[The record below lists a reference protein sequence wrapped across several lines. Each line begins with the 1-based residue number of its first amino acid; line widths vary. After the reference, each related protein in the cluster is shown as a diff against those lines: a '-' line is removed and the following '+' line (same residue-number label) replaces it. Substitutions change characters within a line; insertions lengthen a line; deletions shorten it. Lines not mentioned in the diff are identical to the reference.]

1 NLHSFLTAVRRAGI
15 KDFQFRDL
23 RHTCASHM
31 VMRGRNL
38 KEVQELLGHTDMK
51 MTLRYS
57 HLSKEHMKESV
68 NSLCGLTGY
77 VKIDMSESD
86 RFADSKGS

>member
-1 NLHSFLTAVRRAGI
+1 
-15 KDFQFRDL
+15 
-23 RHTCASHM
+23 M

-77 VKIDMSESD
+77 VKNDMSEID
-86 RFADSKGS
+86 RFSDSQGN